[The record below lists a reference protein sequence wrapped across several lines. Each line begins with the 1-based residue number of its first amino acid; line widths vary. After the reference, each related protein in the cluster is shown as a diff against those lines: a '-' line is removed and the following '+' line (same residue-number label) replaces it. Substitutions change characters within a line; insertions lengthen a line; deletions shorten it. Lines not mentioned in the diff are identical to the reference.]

1 MVGRRDL
8 GGDDE
13 DDDGADD
20 LGAARMFPRQTLGLG
35 EEAWSRALGGHGPT
49 WHCDEGSLRA
59 AH

>member
-20 LGAARMFPRQTLGLG
+20 LGAARMLPRQSLGP
-35 EEAWSRALGGHGPT
+35 R
-49 WHCDEGSLRA
+49 EGA
-59 AH
+59 

>member
-1 MVGRRDL
+1 MVGRRGL

-20 LGAARMFPRQTLGLG
+20 LGVARMLRRQTRGPG
-35 EEAWSRALGGHGPT
+35 EGALSRALGGHGPT
-49 WHCDEGSLRA
+49 WHCGEDSLRA

>member
-8 GGDDE
+8 GEDDE

-20 LGAARMFPRQTLGLG
+20 LGAARMLPRQSLGPR
-35 EEAWSRALGGHGPT
+35 ERAWSRALGGHGPA
-49 WHCDEGSLRA
+49 WHCGEDSLRV